1 MRKTY
6 VIHSA
11 DAIHSDIT
19 LIPEVGGLYAFS
31 LKDPSVLAEP
41 LARAGLAMDVMG
53 LGQRPLIYIGASG
66 DSLRR
71 RVRSHLRDD
80 TQTSSFRMSLGALL
94 TDQLALTVK
103 PVRHKSVFGFLPQD
117 EARLTAWMIQ
127 NLDVGVL
134 PAVRP
139 KALERR
145 AITQSD
151 PVLNIQGR
159 RAHDAAWQVLLL
171 RRRCLDKTA
180 GEGVA
185 WTPSA
190 GDGGSEAGA
199 DLMAALEAA
208 T

>member
-1 MRKTY
+1 VHKTY

-11 DAIHSDIT
+11 GAIHSDIT

-41 LARAGLAMDVMG
+41 LARAGLTMDVMG

-94 TDQLALTVK
+94 SSDLALTVK
-103 PVRHKSVFGFLPQD
+103 PVRHKRVFGFIPHD
-117 EARLTAWMIQ
+117 EARLTAWMIE
-127 NLDVGVL
+127 NLDVGIL
-134 PAVRP
+134 PASRP
-139 KALERR
+139 MALERR

-159 RAHDAAWQVLLL
+159 RVHDAAWQVLLL
-171 RRRCLDKTA
+171 RRRCLDQTMDA
-180 GEGVA
+180 DVA
-185 WTPSA
+185 WTSSPETA
-190 GDGGSEAGA
+190 PVGA
-199 DLMAALEAA
+199 DAFLAGVEAA

>member
-1 MRKTY
+1 MSKTY
-6 VIHSA
+6 VIHPA
-11 DAIHSDIT
+11 DAIYRDIT

-31 LKDPSVLAEP
+31 LKDPSALAKP
-41 LARAGLAMDVMG
+41 LARAGLTMDVMG
-53 LGQRPLIYIGASG
+53 VGQRPLIYIGASG

-94 TDQLALTVK
+94 SEDLALNVK
-103 PVRHKSVFGFLPQD
+103 PVRHKRVFGFVPQD

-139 KALERR
+139 MDLERR
-145 AITQSD
+145 AITQND
-151 PVLNIQGR
+151 PMLNIQGR

-171 RRRCLDKTA
+171 RRRCLDKTT
-180 GEGVA
+180 GDGVA

-190 GDGGSEAGA
+190 ENDPETSA
-199 DLMAALEAA
+199 DLIAALEAA

>member
-1 MRKTY
+1 MSKTY

-41 LARAGLAMDVMG
+41 LARAGLTMDVMG
-53 LGQRPLIYIGASG
+53 LGQRALIYIGASG

-94 TDQLALTVK
+94 SDDLGLTVK
-103 PVRHKSVFGFLPQD
+103 PVRHKRVFGFVPKD
-117 EARLTAWMIQ
+117 EARLTAWMIEH
-127 NLDVGVL
+127 LDVGVL
-134 PAVRP
+134 PASRP
-139 KALERR
+139 MALERR

-159 RAHDAAWQVLLL
+159 RVHDAAWQVLLL
-171 RRRCLDKTA
+171 RRRCLDQTMDGDLVCTSSPETA
-180 GEGVA
+180 PVGGEEFLETV
-185 WTPSA
+185 
-190 GDGGSEAGA
+190 EA
-199 DLMAALEAA
+199 MV
-208 T
+208 

>member
-1 MRKTY
+1 MHKTY

-41 LARAGLAMDVMG
+41 LARAGLTMDVMG

-94 TDQLALTVK
+94 SSDLALKVK
-103 PVRHKSVFGFLPQD
+103 PIRHKRVFGFVPQD
-117 EARLTAWMIQ
+117 EARLTAWMIE
-127 NLDVGVL
+127 NLDVGIL
-134 PAVRP
+134 PASRP
-139 KALERR
+139 MALERR
-145 AITQSD
+145 AITLSD

-159 RAHDAAWQVLLL
+159 RVHDAAWQVLLL
-171 RRRCLDKTA
+171 RRRCLDQTMD
-180 GEGVA
+180 GDVA
-185 WTPSA
+185 WSSSPETA
-190 GDGGSEAGA
+190 LAGA
-199 DLMAALEAA
+199 DAFLAAVEAA